1 MITEQRVM
9 ALFEEANPVPDADK
23 LGVVVAGATD
33 YLATLNQRSAEM
45 TKIAIEK
52 KDQTRNQTMLRW
64 SVAAAV
70 IILAG
75 IGFVLVNQTDGS
87 PVAAG
92 PGPASGE
99 SSEPVSVVVPGTE
112 WWTDTGI
119 DLSIDDMVSIEAE
132 GAVTPSTDN
141 EPHVGPDGVPDRPS
155 AQVYN
160 VEGLEEEN
168 HASLI
173 GRIGESG
180 APFLVGSELS
190 FTADTEGRLFLGI
203 NDDSVKN
210 NAGAFTATITVNS
223 S

>member
-1 MITEQRVM
+1 MRTIQRETESR
-9 ALFEEANPVPDADK
+9 EP
-23 LGVVVAGATD
+23 
-33 YLATLNQRSAEM
+33 RSE
-45 TKIAIEK
+45 
-52 KDQTRNQTMLRW
+52 QTRRRGLLVLVL
-64 SVAAAV
+64 SLALVAAAC
-70 IILAG
+70 G
-75 IGFVLVNQTDGS
+75 
-87 PVAAG
+87 
-92 PGPASGE
+92 SGE

-112 WWTDTGI
+112 SWTDTGI

-203 NDDSVKN
+203 NDDGVKN

>member
-1 MITEQRVM
+1 MITEEHVVRFFDQ
-9 ALFEEANPVPDADK
+9 ANPIPDVELLDMEQI
-23 LGVVVAGATD
+23 GAARH
-33 YLATLNQRSAEM
+33 LATLEQRSSDVTQLD
-45 TKIAIEK
+45 TKTSDNKEK
-52 KDQTRNQTMLRW
+52 RKKAMAFL
-64 SVAAAV
+64 VAAAV
-70 IILAG
+70 VIVAG
-75 IGFVLVNQTDGS
+75 IGFMVLTQGDEV
-87 PVAAG
+87 PLAA
-92 PGPASGE
+92 PALS
-99 SSEPVSVVVPGTE
+99 VSVVVPGTE

-203 NDDSVKN
+203 NDESVKN